1 MIFTSLLCRFIGS
14 RINKKWK
21 NHEIFLWTLKLKK
34 VVKEVEIPPPY
45 FFLMIAQGE
54 NYIMEQKN
62 TVWSLASEAALGDHK
77 FNEKNIHVTPLP
89 FLQYSPFTEFCV
101 QLALGVFRIFKAPFW
116 QDLSKYT
123 LSNSLAKFIALTL
136 SFTFLYVRKY
146 KFDEW

>member
-14 RINKKWK
+14 NNKQEMKEPWNIFMNSKIEESCKRSRDSTTLFFFDDSSRWELYNGTKKYSLIPCKWG
-21 NHEIFLWTLKLKK
+21 
-34 VVKEVEIPPPY
+34 
-45 FFLMIAQGE
+45 QC
-54 NYIMEQKN
+54 
-62 TVWSLASEAALGDHK
+62 GDRK

-89 FLQYSPFTEFCV
+89 FLHYSPLTEFCI